1 MIRQLLFSFCLLLSL
16 LLALAPLRLPPAAAL
31 GAPWMAPAPPNLQ
44 GSQAQVHPLVQ
55 PGPTI
60 EPFVRPDLARR
71 LERLRPLILA
81 AAKRHNR
88 PELSGMD
95 DESFAVVIAL
105 IIYNENFG
113 WLEDDV
119 PPLRI
124 LTPLYQRLQQ
134 MANQCLPGSNF
145 SVWPVNLR
153 PSVALE
159 ILKQQLPLADGRM
172 IHVPVRVAGSRIDPA
187 TYARPADLLAAI
199 NAEIS
204 RDDLAI
210 AYLAAN
216 LERGLYRAAL
226 EGAPVTWQTLAAWHN
241 QGIVDPRAIRANPTA
256 RDYVRRAA
264 AFLPLAQTLITAS
277 ARGQGLSE
285 GVSQRRAKTRQV
297 QQGGVPMAPATP
309 TRLVVCHALHGA
321 QALQHFPLELA
332 RINPGEVVRL
342 DHRRWHIVA
351 GSHTVEFDQADIL
364 GMRGG
369 EALERRQKGGP
380 ASRALAAKN
389 QVKGHGHKPFKTPEA
404 LPIPLA
410 RGTPFLFDHATL
422 AAGSRRLPS
431 VHGSTRGCKTCAKA
445 FQVIRRLRRTLPEGE
460 CVGREGPGELPRPH
474 PWHTSTSLNRS
485 VWEGGA
491 IADPGTPARCRP
503 GAAGRPRPSQRPSF
517 PTC

>member
-1 MIRQLLFSFCLLLSL
+1 MIRQPVFSFCLLLSL
-16 LLALAPLRLPPAAAL
+16 LLALAPPRLPPAAAL
-31 GAPWMAPAPPNLQ
+31 GAPQTDPAPPALAGFGAPLN
-44 GSQAQVHPLVQ
+44 PLVQ

-81 AAKRHNR
+81 AAQRHNR

-124 LTPLYQRLQQ
+124 VTPLYQRLQQ
-134 MANQCLPGSNF
+134 AANQRLPGSNF

-187 TYARPADLLAAI
+187 AHARPADLLAAI

-241 QGIVDPRAIRANPTA
+241 QGIVDQRAIRANPTA

-277 ARGQGLSE
+277 AEGAGL
-285 GVSQRRAKTRQV
+285 K
-297 QQGGVPMAPATP
+297 
-309 TRLVVCHALHGA
+309 
-321 QALQHFPLELA
+321 
-332 RINPGEVVRL
+332 
-342 DHRRWHIVA
+342 
-351 GSHTVEFDQADIL
+351 
-364 GMRGG
+364 
-369 EALERRQKGGP
+369 
-380 ASRALAAKN
+380 
-389 QVKGHGHKPFKTPEA
+389 
-404 LPIPLA
+404 
-410 RGTPFLFDHATL
+410 
-422 AAGSRRLPS
+422 
-431 VHGSTRGCKTCAKA
+431 
-445 FQVIRRLRRTLPEGE
+445 
-460 CVGREGPGELPRPH
+460 
-474 PWHTSTSLNRS
+474 
-485 VWEGGA
+485 
-491 IADPGTPARCRP
+491 
-503 GAAGRPRPSQRPSF
+503 
-517 PTC
+517 